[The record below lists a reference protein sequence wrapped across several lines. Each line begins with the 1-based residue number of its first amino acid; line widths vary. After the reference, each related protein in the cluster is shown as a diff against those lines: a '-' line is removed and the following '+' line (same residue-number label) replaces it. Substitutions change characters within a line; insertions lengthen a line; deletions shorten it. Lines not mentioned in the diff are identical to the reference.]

1 MRKTKWVGMLLF
13 LCMMGGCTSTPPII
27 SNVQYAPQPL
37 NLLRARVAVL
47 SFTGAPDHPETGRV
61 AREITTAL
69 LVQHYSVSLVSP
81 SKVDAYLKE
90 HSIVPSEYDRE
101 GLETAAQGLSAEVM
115 LWGTIHQFTPYKFD
129 RLAPATPPYV
139 ELTLFGFRVGHAR
152 VAKITGRKQGGL
164 PATIWNR
171 QPTFG
176 DITQPLIAQLLLDLR

>member
-1 MRKTKWVGMLLF
+1 MRRAKWIGMLLC
-13 LCMMGGCTSTPPII
+13 LCITGGCTSTAPTI

-37 NLLRARVAVL
+37 NLLRARVAIL

-61 AREITTAL
+61 AREIATAL
-69 LVQHYSVSLVSP
+69 LVQHYGVSLVSP

-90 HSIVPSEYDRE
+90 HSLMPSEYDRE
-101 GLETAAQGLSAEVM
+101 ALETAAQGLSAEVVF
-115 LWGTIHQFTPYKFD
+115 WGTINQFTPYRFD

-139 ELTLFGFRVGHAR
+139 ELTLFGFRVGQAS

-171 QPTFG
+171 QPTFE
-176 DITQPLIAQLLLDLR
+176 DVTQPLIAQLLSDLR